1 MHFSDLITE
10 HTALS
15 GCLAIKASNG
25 FATESDVFKSSP
37 LTFLA
42 DISSEIRQQIF

>member
-25 FATESDVFKSSP
+25 FVTESDVLKSSHV
-37 LTFLA
+37 TFLA
-42 DISSEIRQQIF
+42 DISNEI